1 MFQILSEAQ
10 ISYLLIKNMSEKEK
24 QQENASDIFWLAKW
38 LAGSFIWRI
47 FIGIALLLAVN
58 MLFGNLIW
66 NTMEN
71 YFELEQSKLD
81 KSITIVSEIKEFLK
95 VDVMDKL
102 DDIYERMDTA
112 EEDIETN
119 QEDIKSNQVDIKEIF
134 ERLEVVESTH

>member
-1 MFQILSEAQ
+1 
-10 ISYLLIKNMSEKEK
+10 
-24 QQENASDIFWLAKW
+24 
-38 LAGSFIWRI
+38 
-47 FIGIALLLAVN
+47 
-58 MLFGNLIW
+58 
-66 NTMEN
+66 MEN

-112 EEDIETN
+112 EEDIKSS
-119 QEDIKSNQVDIKEIF
+119 QEDIKSNQSDIKEIF